1 MIATWP
7 VAEMG
12 FQDDWSYIR
21 TALEFSRTGHFVF
34 NGWSTAMLGWMV
46 PWGALFIKAFG
57 FSFTAVRFSILP
69 IAALTAY
76 LFHAC
81 LVRCGVRGRDA
92 VLGTLTLGLSPVFTP
107 MAASFMT
114 DVPGLLVI
122 VLCFYLCLRAVRAPD
137 VRQIIF
143 FLSCATLA
151 GVVGGTVRQISWLGA
166 LVMVPSTAWLL
177 RRHRGVRVAGL
188 ILWVTSLVAVIWL
201 LHWWNAQPYSV
212 PEKIDRGVVDAAMV
226 HHFGGKLV
234 KGLLCLL
241 LLLYPVLSA
250 WLVQVRNLSRRALLR
265 VGIALLVVNSSLMI
279 MDGGMRGFWVLPW
292 IGHLIFAV
300 IYGRGEFT
308 GPGPVVM
315 SMNTRM
321 LISILVFI
329 TAWILVE
336 AALIRRRQEPDEP
349 STTEALNWREMS
361 WVIVPFCATYFAL
374 LLPRTLYEFLYDRY
388 FLGLM
393 PFAIV
398 ALLRLHRRWFGKRV
412 PWIAFVA
419 LVLFS
424 IESVAGTHDWF
435 ATNRARLRAV
445 NEVHAA
451 GVPMN
456 YIQAGFEH
464 DGWTQID
471 VVGHVNE
478 KRIRVPKATYIYVHR
493 AKLPGNCEHFFSFFE
508 SGVDPEYVIDGSQ
521 MPCFENTGFPPVRYR
536 AWLPPFERDIYVQKM
551 HDTP

>member
-7 VAEMG
+7 VAQMG

-34 NGWSTAMLGWMV
+34 NGWSTAMLGWIV
-46 PWGALFIKAFG
+46 PWGSLFIKAFG

-81 LVRCGVRGRDA
+81 LVRCGIRGRDA

-137 VRQIIF
+137 VRQVIF
-143 FLSCATLA
+143 YLTCATLA

-177 RRHRGVRVAGL
+177 RRYPGVRVAGL
-188 ILWVTSLVAVIWL
+188 ILWVASLVAVVWL

-212 PEKIDRGVVDAAMV
+212 PEKIDRGVVDTAMV

-241 LLLYPVLSA
+241 LLVYPVLSA
-250 WLVQVRNLSRRALLR
+250 WLVQVRNLSRGALLR
-265 VGIALLVVNSSLMI
+265 VGIALLVVNSLLMM

-292 IGHLIFAV
+292 IGHLIFGV

-336 AALIRRRQEPDEP
+336 AALMCRRQEPDEP
-349 STTEALNWREMS
+349 SRTEAFSWREMS

-393 PFAIV
+393 PFAII
-398 ALLRLHRRWFGKRV
+398 ALLRLHRRWFGKHV

-424 IESVAGTHDWF
+424 VESVAGTHDWF
-435 ATNRARLRAV
+435 ATNRARLRAL

-456 YIQAGFEH
+456 YIQGGFEH

-478 KRIRVPKATYIYVHR
+478 KRIRVPKATYIYVRR
-493 AKLPGNCEHFFSFFE
+493 AKLQPSCEHFFSPFE
-508 SGVDPEYVIDGSQ
+508 SGVDPQYVIVGSQ

-536 AWLPPFERDIYVQKM
+536 AWLPPFERHIYVQKM
-551 HDTP
+551 RDTP